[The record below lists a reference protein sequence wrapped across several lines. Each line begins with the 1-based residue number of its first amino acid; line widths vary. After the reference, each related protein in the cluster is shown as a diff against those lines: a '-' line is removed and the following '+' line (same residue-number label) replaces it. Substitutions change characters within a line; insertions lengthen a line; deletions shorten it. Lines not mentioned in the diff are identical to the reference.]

1 MLPFVLND
9 YIIRDGP
16 VYAQWYCFQLFGM
29 TLVALVDSDDSFR
42 HLRLE
47 PVVTANN
54 TFSAGVLTYPKFD
67 IQLSVFPAVQY
78 FAFFI
83 CGAVYYKLFSIL
95 IFLKGI
101 FLYFSRS

>member
-1 MLPFVLND
+1 MK
-9 YIIRDGP
+9 YIKSIIL
-16 VYAQWYCFQLFGM
+16 CFIIFYLYGCQ
-29 TLVALVDSDDSFR
+29 
-42 HLRLE
+42 
-47 PVVTANN
+47 
-54 TFSAGVLTYPKFD
+54 PKFD
-67 IQLSVFPAVQY
+67 IQLSVSPAVQY